1 MIFSQ
6 ATCPMV
12 MSVSSLTSVCSL
24 MVTTYPVDDA
34 FVVNDEFVVTSA
46 LSVGGKFVVD
56 SVLTISVALAVSS
69 TLYH

>member
-12 MSVSSLTSVCSL
+12 MSFSSLTSVCSL
-24 MVTTYPVDDA
+24 MVTTYPV
-34 FVVNDEFVVTSA
+34 NDVFVVTSA

-56 SVLTISVALAVSS
+56 SLLTISVALTVSN

>member
-24 MVTTYPVDDA
+24 MVTTYPVNDA
-34 FVVNDEFVVTSA
+34 FIANDEFVVTSA

-56 SVLTISVALAVSS
+56 SVLAISVALAGSS
-69 TLYH
+69 TL